1 MNQFFIIFISLLI
14 GFLVFNKINENFD
27 YASDIE
33 YTDYISPYKS
43 DTDITKNIYYNQLDY
58 KPVNNINCCLVQ
70 TEYLPDPS
78 NQFGGN
84 FKYKYKKMANE
95 ECDLKKYRLDNN
107 KQLFID
113 GYNGWTNDRCE
124 DNLAKE
130 KDKTFSLGSSIIV
143 DDGFSFS
150 SKAREGSYSKKSLD
164 FSEYLAEEKVKTFS
178 AGSLTIQAKP
188 ELLSSIIDFESKDSK
203 LLGSFSKK
211 SLDFSENLA
220 KEKDKTFSLGSCRNI
235 NKECI
240 DFVDKEYCDKYHMTW
255 SIKTCRDPLEYKWI
269 DKINFIKPESK
280 NDGSYIMFNK
290 KSQMAS
296 NIK

>member
-43 DTDITKNIYYNQLDY
+43 DTDITENIYYNQLDY

-124 DNLAKE
+124 DNS
-130 KDKTFSLGSSIIV
+130 FSL
-143 DDGFSFS
+143 
-150 SKAREGSYSKKSLD
+150 
-164 FSEYLAEEKVKTFS
+164 
-178 AGSLTIQAKP
+178 GSLTIQAKP

-203 LLGSFSKK
+203 L
-211 SLDFSENLA
+211 
-220 KEKDKTFSLGSCRNI
+220 LGSCRNI

-290 KSQMAS
+290 KSQIAS

>member
-27 YASDIE
+27 YD
-33 YTDYISPYKS
+33 DYISPYKS
-43 DTDITKNIYYNQLDY
+43 DTDITKTVYYNQLDY
-58 KPVNNINCCLVQ
+58 KPVNDINCCLVQ
-70 TEYLPDPS
+70 IKYLPDAS

-84 FKYKYKKMANE
+84 FKYEYKKMANE
-95 ECDLKKYRLDNN
+95 ECELKKYRLDNN

-124 DNLAKE
+124 E
-130 KDKTFSLGSSIIV
+130 KNETVSL
-143 DDGFSFS
+143 
-150 SKAREGSYSKKSLD
+150 
-164 FSEYLAEEKVKTFS
+164 
-178 AGSLTIQAKP
+178 GSLTIQAKP
-188 ELLSSIIDFESKDSK
+188 ELLSSILDFESKDSK

-240 DFVDKEYCDKYHMTW
+240 DFVDKDYCDRYHMTW
-255 SIKTCRDPLEYKWI
+255 STKTCRDPLEYKWI

-296 NIK
+296 NTK

>member
-27 YASDIE
+27 Y
-33 YTDYISPYKS
+33 TDYISPYKS
-43 DTDITKNIYYNQLDY
+43 DTDITENIYYNQLDY

-130 KDKTFSLGSSIIV
+130 KDKTFSLGS
-143 DDGFSFS
+143 
-150 SKAREGSYSKKSLD
+150 
-164 FSEYLAEEKVKTFS
+164 
-178 AGSLTIQAKP
+178 
-188 ELLSSIIDFESKDSK
+188 
-203 LLGSFSKK
+203 
-211 SLDFSENLA
+211 
-220 KEKDKTFSLGSCRNI
+220 CRNI